1 MIILAWGGGVDT
13 VSESPKADED
23 LKELTVDQLQPGMY
37 VYDLGVSWV
46 FHPFLYNRF
55 ALDAQSIERIRK
67 LGIERVMV
75 DLSREQTAELTAPV
89 PTKDRAAS
97 GDDEVRAG
105 ARVRAITKE
114 ARSFVKGMIAQARA
128 GKAIDHNDVE
138 AVSDSLFAAVTAHR
152 STMFAFGRIRSRDNY
167 TYQHCVNVS
176 VLLMAFAE
184 HLGMES
190 GHVRLMGTAGLL
202 HDIGKALI
210 PEAIVK
216 KPGKLT
222 EDEFRIMK
230 THVRQGV
237 AVLQDSDGIP
247 PLAIELTG
255 THHERMDG
263 SGYPNGYEASKL
275 SIESRMIAVVD
286 VYDAL
291 TAIRPYHT
299 GSPPTHGLKHILSQ
313 GGHFDRRLG
322 ERFVRCV
329 GVYPPGSL
337 VRLNSNE
344 LAVVLD
350 VQDGKSLSPV
360 VRIVYDIKR
369 DKMYHPPRVV
379 DLAGGMA
386 NLRIESYESAE
397 LWPVPPELFVTD

>member
-1 MIILAWGGGVDT
+1 MGSA
-13 VSESPKADED
+13 SETPKEAEA
-23 LKELTVDQLQPGMY
+23 LKELSVDQLRPGMY
-37 VYDLGVSWV
+37 VHDLGVPWV

-55 ALDAQSIERIRK
+55 FLDRQSIDRLRK
-67 LGIERVMV
+67 LGIQRIVV
-75 DLSREQTAELTAPV
+75 DTSHEQHDEKPAAP
-89 PTKDRAAS
+89 PTKDYAQS
-97 GDDEVRAG
+97 GTAQETDKHAG
-105 ARVRAITKE
+105 NQVRAITKE
-114 ARSFVKGMIAQARA
+114 ARSFVKGMIEQARA
-128 GKAIDHNDVE
+128 GQAIDHSDVE
-138 AVSDSLFAAVTAHR
+138 AVSDSLFSAVTSHR

-184 HLGMES
+184 HIGMEHD
-190 GHVRLMGTAGLL
+190 HVRRIGTAGLL

-210 PEAIVK
+210 PEEIVK

-222 EDEFRIMK
+222 EAEYKIMK

-247 PLAIELTG
+247 PLAIELTA

-263 SGYPNGYEASKL
+263 GGYPNGYDASKL
-275 SIESRMIAVVD
+275 SAESRMIAMVD

-291 TAIRPYHT
+291 TAVRPYHN
-299 GSPPTHGLKHILSQ
+299 GSPPTQGLHFILNQ
-313 GGHFDRRLG
+313 AGHFDRQLC

-337 VRLNSNE
+337 VRLSSNE
-344 LAVVLD
+344 LAVVLN
-350 VQDGKSLSPV
+350 VKEGKSLLPV

-379 DLAGGMA
+379 DLAGSRA
-386 NLRIESYESAE
+386 NLRIESYESPE
-397 LWPVPPELFVTD
+397 RWPVPPELYLTN